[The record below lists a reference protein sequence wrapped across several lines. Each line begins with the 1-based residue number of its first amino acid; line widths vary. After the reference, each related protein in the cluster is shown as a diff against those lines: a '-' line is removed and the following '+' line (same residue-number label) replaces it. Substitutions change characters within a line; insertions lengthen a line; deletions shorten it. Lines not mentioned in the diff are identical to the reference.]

1 VVSIPLGYF
10 GGIGR
15 ASRRGIL
22 VKGSNFL
29 DALAA
34 VKTVVFDKTGTLTQG
49 RFAVQSIVTRNGHS
63 ATRILEFA
71 ALAELHST
79 HPIGKSIL
87 AKATEQGIVLD
98 GSSISEHVDIPGR
111 GVQAVVG
118 GHRILVGSDGL
129 LHQHQIRH
137 DVCDFEGTAVNVAV
151 DDVYAG
157 YILIGDA
164 EKPDAAAA
172 VSGLR
177 KIGIERIEM
186 LTGDN
191 RCAAE
196 KTATHLGL
204 DAFHAALLPE
214 DKVRI
219 LEDIKSAA
227 DHGAKLAFVGD
238 GINDAPVIARADVG
252 VAMGALGSDAA
263 IETADVVLMTDSPLK
278 IVEAIT
284 IAKQTRTVVWQNIVL
299 ALSIKALFVALGA
312 VGMASMWEAVFAD
325 MGVSLAAV
333 VNSTRMLGAKPW
345 KL

>member
-1 VVSIPLGYF
+1 MTGEPVPRKVRVGDAVMAGMINVEASIRVKVTKPYFESSISKMLELVQNASARKAATEKFITTFARWYTPAVVAAAAGIAVIPPMLTPGADFETWIYRALVVLVVSCPCALVVSIPLGYF

-63 ATRILEFA
+63 AAQILEFA

-87 AKATEQGIVLD
+87 AKAAEQGMVLD
-98 GSSISEHVDIPGR
+98 GASISEHVDIPGK
-111 GVQAVVG
+111 GVQAVAG
-118 GHRILVGSDGL
+118 GRRILVGSDGL

-164 EKPDAAAA
+164 EKPDARR
-172 VSGLR
+172 SSFR
-177 KIGIERIEM
+177 
-186 LTGDN
+186 
-191 RCAAE
+191 AAE
-196 KTATHLGL
+196 NRNRTH
-204 DAFHAALLPE
+204 
-214 DKVRI
+214 RN
-219 LEDIKSAA
+219 A
-227 DHGAKLAFVGD
+227 DGRQPACG
-238 GINDAPVIARADVG
+238 
-252 VAMGALGSDAA
+252 
-263 IETADVVLMTDSPLK
+263 
-278 IVEAIT
+278 
-284 IAKQTRTVVWQNIVL
+284 
-299 ALSIKALFVALGA
+299 
-312 VGMASMWEAVFAD
+312 
-325 MGVSLAAV
+325 
-333 VNSTRMLGAKPW
+333 
-345 KL
+345 